1 MDLSQRL
8 SRVVKKDKQQ
18 NLKYLSN
25 LIKSDFYYL
34 ISNYFEVDFDNVIV
48 DLNLKAD
55 KYVISAN
62 CSGERIKMPQVLPE

>member
-18 NLKYLSN
+18 NLKNLSN

-48 DLNLKAD
+48 SVDLKAD
-55 KYVISAN
+55 KYMISVN
-62 CSGERIKMPQVLPE
+62 CSGERIKIPQALPE

>member
-34 ISNYFEVDFDNVIV
+34 TLLMIKIYC
-48 DLNLKAD
+48 D
-55 KYVISAN
+55 K
-62 CSGERIKMPQVLPE
+62 G

>member
-34 ISNYFEVDFDNVIV
+34 ISNYFEVDFANVFV
-48 DLNLKAD
+48 ELSLKAD
-55 KYVISAN
+55 RYVISAN
-62 CSGERIKMPQVLPE
+62 CSGERIKIPQVLPE

>member
-34 ISNYFEVDFDNVIV
+34 ISNYFEVDFDNVFV
-48 DLNLKAD
+48 ELSLKAD
-55 KYVISAN
+55 RYVISVN
-62 CSGERIKMPQVLPE
+62 CSGERIKIPQVLPE